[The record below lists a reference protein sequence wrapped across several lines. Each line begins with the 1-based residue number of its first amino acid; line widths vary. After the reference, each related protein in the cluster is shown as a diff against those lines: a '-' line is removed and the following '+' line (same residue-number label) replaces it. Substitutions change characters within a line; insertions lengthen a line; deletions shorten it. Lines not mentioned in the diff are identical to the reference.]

1 MEEVVR
7 FYENQIAH
15 SNRERETLKK
25 RIHTCGT
32 LRLALF
38 IAAVATLWFCRN
50 AGWMVCVGS
59 AIAFAVPFIRL
70 MLIHN
75 RMFMRKA
82 YVEEMIRLNTNELK
96 GLACDFSAFDGASE
110 QVDAQHAFGTDLDIF
125 GERSLFQSMNR
136 TVTDMGKALL
146 VNWFTQPLTD
156 KAAILRRRQAVRELA
171 SKTVFRQHFYVTGVL
186 RQGEQSVVQR
196 QRLEQL
202 VDRQPAYFFRNR
214 TWRAMRWIV
223 PTIWLIVLTGNG
235 GGQIPWSVTG
245 WVFVASFLVANLTA
259 KRIHSLHKVADKME
273 RFLLTYSQL
282 MESVERELFRSDLLQ
297 EAQQQLHTP
306 TGKASHAIKHLANI
320 TGALDQRFSVAGILL
335 NLFFLRDMRQAMRLE
350 RWIDTH
356 AHMLSSWFDALAQV
370 DALCSPGGFTFN
382 HPDYPFP
389 VIVDTY
395 FRMEGTALGHPLM
408 NREQCVRN
416 DLDINKNPCFLV
428 ITGANMAGKSTWLR
442 TVGVNFLLAC
452 MGLPVCAE
460 SLTVSP
466 AHLVTSL
473 RTADS
478 LAANESY
485 FFAELKRLKMIIDR
499 LNAGE
504 KLFIILDEILKGTNS
519 KDKQTGSLAL
529 MRQLIAHKTCGLIA
543 THDLLLGTLEREFP
557 DKIANYCFEAGVNG
571 HMLTFTYRI
580 RRGIAQNMNATFL
593 MKEMGITL

>member
-7 FYENQIAH
+7 FYEDRIAH
-15 SNRERETLKK
+15 CQRERETLKK

-32 LRLALF
+32 VRLAVF
-38 IAAVATLWFCRN
+38 IAAVATLWLCRS

-75 RMFMRKA
+75 RMFIQKA

-96 GLACDFSAFDGASE
+96 GLACDFGAFDGAPE
-110 QVDAQHAFGTDLDIF
+110 QTNAQHAFGMDLDIF

-136 TVTDMGKALL
+136 TVTDMGKTLL
-146 VNWFTQPLTD
+146 VNWFSQPLTD
-156 KAAILRRRQAVRELA
+156 KTAILRRRQAVCELA
-171 SKTVFRQHFYVTGVL
+171 SKAVFRQHFFVTGTL
-186 RQGEQSVVQR
+186 RQAEQDAGQWLK
-196 QRLEQL
+196 RLA
-202 VDRQPAYFFRNR
+202 DRQPVYYFTNR
-214 TWRAMRWIV
+214 IIWRVACWV
-223 PTIWLIVLTGNG
+223 LPAVWLGILAGNG

-245 WVFVASFLVANLTA
+245 WVFAASILVSNLPA
-259 KRIHSLHKVADKME
+259 KRIHSLHKVADRME
-273 RFLLTYSQL
+273 KFLLTYSDL
-282 MESVERELFRSDLLQ
+282 MKSVEQELFRSDLLQ
-297 EAQQQLHTP
+297 EAQQRLHASEE
-306 TGKASHAIKHLANI
+306 KASQAIKRLANI
-320 TGALDQRFSVAGILL
+320 TGALDQRFSLAGMLL
-335 NLFFLRDMRQAMRLE
+335 NLFTLRDMRQAMRLE
-350 RWIDTH
+350 RWFDRH
-356 AHMLSSWFDALAQV
+356 AHSLSSWFEALAQV
-370 DALCSPGGFTFN
+370 DALCSAGGFAFN
-382 HPDYPFP
+382 HPDYAFP

-395 FRMEGTALGHPLM
+395 FRMEGIALGHPLM

-416 DLDINKNPCFLV
+416 DLFINGNPCFLV

-473 RTADS
+473 RTSDS
-478 LAANESY
+478 LATNESY

-504 KLFIILDEILKGTNS
+504 KLFIMLDEILKGTNS
-519 KDKQTGSLAL
+519 TDRQTGSLAL
-529 MRQLIAHKTCGLIA
+529 MRQLIACKTCGLIA
-543 THDLLLGTLEREFP
+543 THDLLLGTLEQEFP
-557 DKIANYCFEAGVNG
+557 DKIVNYCFEAEVSG

-580 RRGIAQNMNATFL
+580 RRGIAQNMNASFL